1 MKKNVECD
9 DTYIDLSVE
18 ANRRVF
24 IKAAEDMDALSLGG
38 DYVTGKAPILYIP
51 DVDPS

>member
-9 DTYIDLSVE
+9 DTYIDLSIE
-18 ANRRVF
+18 DNRRVF
-24 IKAAEDMDALSLGG
+24 IQAAKDMDTLSFDG
-38 DYVTGKAPILYIP
+38 DYVTGRAPILYIP